1 MKKIFISSLFL
12 LSTTSYSQEL
22 DNAYL
27 ASLPENVR
35 TDVLDKIADREVDD
49 SPVYRR
55 PSSMIK
61 KPLVESNR
69 FGAKI
74 FNMMQTSFMPINEPN
89 FDSSYVL
96 DFGDTLEI
104 QLVGQQ
110 NSIDELSIKRD
121 GSINISEIGKVSV
134 AGLTLESCKLSY

>member
-1 MKKIFISSLFL
+1 MKKIFLSTLFL

-22 DNAYL
+22 DEAYL
-27 ASLPENVR
+27 ESLPESVR
-35 TDVLDKIADREVDD
+35 ADVLDKLDDRKVED

-61 KPLVESNR
+61 KPLDDDDDSKR

-104 QLVGQQ
+104 QLVG
-110 NSIDELSIKRD
+110 
-121 GSINISEIGKVSV
+121 
-134 AGLTLESCKLSY
+134 